1 MKNKATEERE
11 KSLPRRI
18 FAGVLGLLLVLALL
32 TGVSFVTG
40 NPLAEALARRRA
52 ANYLSTTYP
61 GREFTVSE
69 VSKSGAGR
77 LDYSMRVDET
87 GLLDGGFFLF
97 VPLWGEVQDTRD
109 YWVNTMRNTAQRLG
123 NELAGAAALAL
134 EQAGFPVLERCT
146 ATMGYEPDM
155 QESFPQMPFAS
166 RMELDMPLDPAA
178 PPVPV
183 RLELELVDPQPGK
196 ERARQLL
203 DQAQTALREAGIRVD
218 YYCLTLY
225 TKDFAPFAD
234 VGRQYQLEDVP
245 AGKS

>member
-1 MKNKATEERE
+1 M
-11 KSLPRRI
+11 
-18 FAGVLGLLLVLALL
+18 
-32 TGVSFVTG
+32 
-40 NPLAEALARRRA
+40 
-52 ANYLSTTYP
+52 
-61 GREFTVSE
+61 SE

-183 RLELELVDPQPGK
+183 RLELELVDPQPGE

-245 AGKS
+245 AGQS

>member
-1 MKNKATEERE
+1 M
-11 KSLPRRI
+11 
-18 FAGVLGLLLVLALL
+18 
-32 TGVSFVTG
+32 
-40 NPLAEALARRRA
+40 
-52 ANYLSTTYP
+52 
-61 GREFTVSE
+61 SE

-183 RLELELVDPQPGK
+183 RLELELVDPQPGE

-203 DQAQTALREAGIRVD
+203 DQAQTALREAGIRVVITASP
-218 YYCLTLY
+218 CTQKILRPLRTWGAS
-225 TKDFAPFAD
+225 TNWRTCP
-234 VGRQYQLEDVP
+234 P
-245 AGKS
+245 GKAERRKSGGKRP